1 MSLAESQ
8 SNGEAGVV
16 NLKTEKAH
24 MNGTLNDTANGCENG
39 NEHVSSKYFL
49 FNDLWCLCPENF
61 LVVITN
67 LNLLIFYIYRNNS
80 NSYN

>member
-61 LVVITN
+61 
-67 LNLLIFYIYRNNS
+67 
-80 NSYN
+80 